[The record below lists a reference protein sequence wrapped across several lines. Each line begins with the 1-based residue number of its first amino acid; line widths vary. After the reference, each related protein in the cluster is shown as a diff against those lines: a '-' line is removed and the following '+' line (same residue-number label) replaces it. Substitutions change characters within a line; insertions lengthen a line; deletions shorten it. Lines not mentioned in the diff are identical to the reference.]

1 MAITTVSIS
10 SDPATGRVQRLTR
23 LEVSLSLERRAAWLP
38 WGTSCSSQGST
49 VRTGPALLMA
59 AHSWADRCTQDRGA
73 AWGEPEMFKS
83 NDGICYQRWT
93 AGAQLQL
100 FLWRIPF
107 SHPPSLKY
115 KDNVEMLVST
125 ETVPN
130 WPTLQ
135 NLFSPYFFPHETSLC
150 ASCWTKRKY

>member
-59 AHSWADRCTQDRGA
+59 ARSWADRCTQDRGA
-73 AWGEPEMFKS
+73 AWGSQKCLSQMTGSVTRDE
-83 NDGICYQRWT
+83 
-93 AGAQLQL
+93 QLEHNSSS
-100 FLWRIPF
+100 F
-107 SHPPSLKY
+107 SGGSPSL
-115 KDNVEMLVST
+115 
-125 ETVPN
+125 
-130 WPTLQ
+130 TLH
-135 NLFSPYFFPHETSLC
+135 P
-150 ASCWTKRKY
+150 